1 MLFENLDKL
10 GVFSSDLETSPTQSR
25 TIAPERIAM
34 GCQVLTFLKNWRAI
48 EANIS
53 EFYETVEGQSLAG
66 MVPMVKQWMSQLW
79 QFHGATLETQ
89 DPEKV
94 SRRNNGPIDLPHSP
108 T

>member
-34 GCQVLTFLKNWRAI
+34 GCQVLAFLKNWRAV
-48 EANIS
+48 EANIG
-53 EFYETVEGQSLAG
+53 EFYQTVEGENMAG
-66 MVPMVKQWMSQLW
+66 MSPMVKHWMSQLW
-79 QFHGATLETQ
+79 QSHGATLESH

-94 SRRNNGPIDLPHSP
+94 SK
-108 T
+108 